1 MMSKCYEERRAVASE
16 QSKLSSSLKLSKEK
30 ELREAERIL
39 KVKVFQLCRI
49 NLSLNEDI
57 LEGKG
62 TEVTVGTSPTG
73 ISQTC

>member
-39 KVKVFQLCRI
+39 KVCV
-49 NLSLNEDI
+49 SHYE
-57 LEGKG
+57 EW
-62 TEVTVGTSPTG
+62 SY
-73 ISQTC
+73 